1 MPSPPR
7 SPYDVLG
14 VPADASD
21 TDIRRA
27 FRALAK
33 ELHPDVAGN
42 DPARTERFKEVA
54 AAYDTLSDTDKRAA
68 YDRSQARRSSGPRVW
83 NNNFRARAE
92 QTQDARAGARHPPN
106 QDLDLEDLF
115 TDFQASDFGF
125 GRGGRRREE
134 PRPGRDVSL
143 TVDVP
148 ADIASR
154 GGTVPIHY
162 SRLKRAEGGITL
174 VRAEEEHDLRIPPRT
189 THGSSLRVERLGDAG
204 EYSGPFGDLVADVRV
219 VGEAGRGSGPRTEG
233 GRTEAPGEE
242 VRQVDITVAEAIL
255 GGRVPVRT
263 PQGTVKVA
271 IPAGT
276 SSGTRFRLRGK
287 GTAGDLVAEVRIVVP
302 RDLDEESRRLIE
314 RFAELNARV
323 DEG

>member
-14 VPADASD
+14 VPADASES
-21 TDIRRA
+21 DIRRA

-42 DPARTERFKEVA
+42 DAARTERFKEVA

-68 YDRSQARRSSGPRVW
+68 YDRSQVRRSAGPRVW

-92 QTQDARAGARHPPN
+92 QTQDGRTGPRPPPN

-148 ADIASR
+148 ADVAAR
-154 GGTVPIHY
+154 GGTLPVHY
-162 SRLKRAEGGITL
+162 SRLKRAEGAITL
-174 VRAEEEHDLRIPPRT
+174 VRCEELHDLRIPPYT
-189 THGSSLRVERLGDAG
+189 THGSTLRVERLGDAG
-204 EYSGPFGDLVADVRV
+204 EYGGPYGDLVADVRV
-219 VGEAGRGSGPRTEG
+219 VGEARTGDGRRA
-233 GRTEAPGEE
+233 EAPGEE

-255 GGRVPVRT
+255 GGRVPVVT

-287 GTAGDLVAEVRIVVP
+287 GAAGDLVAEVRIVVP
-302 RDLDEESRRLIE
+302 RHLDEESRRLIE

-323 DEG
+323 EEG